1 MREFLLMNLYNK
13 FATKEGTAT
22 MKVDPPYFCQT
33 DQQNVL
39 LVRNKTE
46 NSGDLN
52 DGIRSFNKKKS
63 LIIESSDNSMGFGL
77 QIL

>member
-1 MREFLLMNLYNK
+1 MNLYNK

-22 MKVDPPYFCQT
+22 MKVGQPEFCQT
-33 DQQNVL
+33 DQLNVL

-52 DGIRSFNKKKS
+52 AVIRSFNKK
-63 LIIESSDNSMGFGL
+63 ES
-77 QIL
+77 

>member
-1 MREFLLMNLYNK
+1 
-13 FATKEGTAT
+13 
-22 MKVDPPYFCQT
+22 MKVEPPYFCQT

-52 DGIRSFNKKKS
+52 AVIRSFNKKRK
-63 LIIESSDNSMGFGL
+63 LIMKVLTEAQGWVRTPTYVKTHFFQQNCI
-77 QIL
+77 I